1 MLCTRLFA
9 PPAPANASAP
19 SSSAIV
25 RSLGPTGISGS
36 VKLVAKSPQA
46 APSVASTTAITTKAM
61 IATTMS
67 PISFST
73 VW

>member
-9 PPAPANASAP
+9 PPAPAKASAP

-25 RSLGPTGISGS
+25 RSPPTGISGS
-36 VKLVAKSPQA
+36 VKLVAKSPHA
-46 APSVASTTAITTKAM
+46 APSVAITTAITTNTM
-61 IATTMS
+61 IKNTIA
-67 PISFST
+67 PINFST